1 MTEEPAR
8 TWYVLQHTRG
18 PAVPDGEDVFDQP
31 GIAEHYAFLRRRSEA
46 GELVAAGP
54 LLDER
59 GAGMT
64 ILDVA
69 SADEARRL
77 ATVDDQAVATGVL
90 DVAVRPWHVVMVRA
104 ERRLRSE

>member
-1 MTEEPAR
+1 MSDDSTRA
-8 TWYVLQHTRG
+8 WYVLQHTPG

-31 GIAEHYAFLRRRSEA
+31 GIAEHYAFLQRRMAA

-59 GAGMT
+59 GCGMT

-69 SADEARRL
+69 SQDEAHRL
-77 ATVDDQAVATGVL
+77 ATVDDQAVAAGVL
-90 DVAVRPWHVVMVRA
+90 DVRVRPWHVVMARD
-104 ERRLRSE
+104 